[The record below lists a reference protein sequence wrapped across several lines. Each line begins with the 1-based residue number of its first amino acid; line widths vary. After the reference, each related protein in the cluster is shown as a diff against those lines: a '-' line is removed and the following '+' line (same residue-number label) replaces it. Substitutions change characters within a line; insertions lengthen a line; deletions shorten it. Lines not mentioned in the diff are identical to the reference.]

1 VSDPALPTEQPAKK
15 PAVDPRLLP
24 PLPLRARPDRV
35 PGANLGRW
43 ASFGCVALLLVL
55 VVLLM
60 FGVNL
65 TRRTVWMGFARAQ
78 QRVIEELPRDL
89 PSGER
94 LRIERN
100 LPRLRAHAEAA
111 ADPMPLIGGFL
122 AQASAALADD
132 RLTVEEVDELNRFIE
147 GTFEAGGGEAP

>member
-1 VSDPALPTEQPAKK
+1 M
-15 PAVDPRLLP
+15 
-24 PLPLRARPDRV
+24 
-35 PGANLGRW
+35 PGASLGRW
-43 ASFGCVALLLVL
+43 ASFGCVSVLLVL

-78 QRVIEELPRDL
+78 QRVLDELPRDL
-89 PSGER
+89 SSGER

-100 LPRLRAHAEAA
+100 LQRLRARAEAA

-122 AQASAALADD
+122 GQASGALTDD
-132 RLTVEEVDELNRFIE
+132 RLTVEEVAELNRFVEEILD
-147 GTFEAGGGEAP
+147 TDGGGDP

>member
-1 VSDPALPTEQPAKK
+1 M
-15 PAVDPRLLP
+15 
-24 PLPLRARPDRV
+24 

-43 ASFGCVALLLVL
+43 ASFGCVAVLLVL

-78 QRVIEELPRDL
+78 QRVLDELPRDL

-94 LRIERN
+94 LRSERN
-100 LPRLRAHAEAA
+100 LQRLRARSEAT
-111 ADPMPLIGGFL
+111 ADPMPLIGSFL
-122 AQASAALADD
+122 GQASGALEDD
-132 RLTVEEVDELNRFIE
+132 RLTVEEVAELNRFVE
-147 GTFEAGGGEAP
+147 QTLDGSGGEAP